1 MRRARWYGIGTV
13 VALPISTNGGLHG
26 SLDLPYSSDG
36 HGGAEHQAAVAISI
50 DQPTPAGRG
59 PAAYLANVAT
69 TLGVVLMINAMVV
82 AFLWPS
88 WGAWVTIH
96 RPNDV
101 WTTVSYL
108 PVLLFVGAIGMLTGR
123 TQSTQVGGATTI
135 LRARMHMAVK
145 SMNNL
150 RFALPGL
157 CTIMLAASAV
167 FVGNPDVTASDIR
180 TSALSA
186 FEASDINGF
195 NSSIVTVNIPFRG
208 AWLPQA
214 DTSSLIHDT
223 NTVVPLTARSSTHP
237 TLPLASPTPLG
248 SPSSVLRRTP
258 AVRAA
263 APTTALGYAAMQ

>member
-1 MRRARWYGIGTV
+1 MGNGAASTAR
-13 VALPISTNGGLHG
+13 
-26 SLDLPYSSDG
+26 
-36 HGGAEHQAAVAISI
+36 SI
-50 DQPTPAGRG
+50 YRTRVTATG
-59 PAAYLANVAT
+59 AYLANVAT
-69 TLGVVLMINAMVV
+69 KLGVVLMINAIVF

-208 AWLPQA
+208 AETGQSE
-214 DTSSLIHDT
+214 TRS
-223 NTVVPLTARSSTHP
+223 PLR
-237 TLPLASPTPLG
+237 
-248 SPSSVLRRTP
+248 
-258 AVRAA
+258 
-263 APTTALGYAAMQ
+263 